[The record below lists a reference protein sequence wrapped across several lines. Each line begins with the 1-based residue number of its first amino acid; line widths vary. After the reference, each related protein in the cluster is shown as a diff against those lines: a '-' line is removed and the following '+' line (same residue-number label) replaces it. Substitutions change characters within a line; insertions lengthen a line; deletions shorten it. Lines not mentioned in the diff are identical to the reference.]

1 MESSHT
7 SAAAGPQT
15 GNQDLVRIADELLE
29 QTRALRRQHEELRD
43 ALAGIRVV
51 ARDEPLPGREPDAPS
66 AEGHSDGP
74 DAIHAMVL
82 QMALAGETR
91 EAAKEQL
98 HALGADDADAVV
110 DEIFD
115 RTEAQRSDQHRRR
128 LFSRG

>member
-1 MESSHT
+1 MESPH
-7 SAAAGPQT
+7 AAAEARPA
-15 GNQDLVRIADELLE
+15 NQDLVRIADELLE

-51 ARDEPLPGREPDAPS
+51 AADEPLPEGAGS
-66 AEGHSDGP
+66 AAEDEHGGP

-91 EAAKEQL
+91 ESAKEQL
-98 HALGADDADAVV
+98 HALGAEDADGVV

-115 RTEAQRSDQHRRR
+115 RTEAQRTDQGRRR